1 MDFNPTPF
9 DVSAAFLTWLQVFGA
24 AVLILGG
31 ATLLGLVVSRG
42 SQGVLVWVN
51 ELGGL
56 LNDLISISPRRVG
69 ALAQLTFREARRRKA
84 LLVFVVFA
92 LLFMFAGWFLSG
104 TNVPVE
110 NQAKIYVAFVLRAI
124 SWLMLPVMLLL
135 SCWGIPEDIRLRSLH
150 TVVTKPVHRLEIV
163 LGRVLGYS
171 LIGAIVLGVMGFV
184 GWAWIVRQMPPAAKS
199 QLTCRQPIF
208 GTLTFKD
215 REGNDRDAKGNPLTA
230 GVNTGDVWEFRSYIE
245 GATKARAVW
254 RFQGVT
260 EKLLDPEGNLVLE
273 SRFQA
278 FRSYKGDLSR
288 PLSYQYVLVNPDTG
302 LRVPTSFRTVNEF
315 RYRVDP
321 IPRTL
326 PKVAEVAMPE
336 PAGSSDKTEYD
347 LIRDIVSP
355 QGELIVEVLCADPNQ
370 YLGMAVP
377 DLFIRTPDLPFA
389 YGYTKAVICIGA
401 VMLLVVLL
409 GVTASTFTKG
419 PVATLLTFCLIV
431 VGMTARDFMGML
443 VGDPEALRKAAM
455 YAGGKQM
462 AQQGGGVFESIYRI
476 VTYMNPSVPL
486 PEGPATTLMKQ
497 VDGAILGFLWLV
509 HKIIPDFEYPDRA
522 MRYLAGG
529 FDVEWKTAFLP
540 SLALVLAYFV
550 PCLLLGHFALR
561 IRELESK

>member
-9 DVSAAFLTWLQVFGA
+9 NFATALQTWLQVFGA

-31 ATLLGLVVSRG
+31 ATLLGLVASRG
-42 SQGVLVWVN
+42 ATGLVIWAN
-51 ELGGL
+51 ELGGML
-56 LNDLISISPRRVG
+56 RDVASISPRRVW

-110 NQAKIYVAFVLRAI
+110 NQSKIYVAFVLRAI
-124 SWLMLPVMLLL
+124 SWLMLPVVLLL

-171 LIGAIVLGVMGFV
+171 IIGGLVLAVMGFV
-184 GWAWIVRQMPPAAKS
+184 GWAWIVRQMPAGAKAH
-199 QLTCRQPIF
+199 LTCRQPVF
-208 GTLTFKD
+208 GSLTFKD

-254 RFQGVT
+254 RFSGVS
-260 EKLLDPEGNLVLE
+260 EKLFDPEGNLVLE

-278 FRSYKGDLSR
+278 FRSYKGDMSR

-302 LRVPTSFRTVNEF
+302 LRVPTGFRTVNEF

-321 IPRTL
+321 IPRIL
-326 PKVAEVAMPE
+326 PRVAEVAMPE
-336 PAGSSDKTEYD
+336 SSGGDKTEYD
-347 LIRDIVSP
+347 LLADIVSP
-355 QGELIVEVLCADPNQ
+355 KGELIVEVLCADPNQ
-370 YLGMAVP
+370 YLGMAAP
-377 DLFIRTPDLPFA
+377 DLFIRTPDLPFWM
-389 YGYTKAVICIGA
+389 GYAKAVVCIGT
-401 VMLLVVLL
+401 VMLLVILL

-431 VGMTARDFMGML
+431 VGMTSRDFMGLL
-443 VGDPEALRKAAM
+443 VGDEQALRKAAM
-455 YAGGKQM
+455 YAGGKQA

-486 PEGPATTLMKQ
+486 PEGPATTLMKT
-497 VDGAILGFLWLV
+497 VDGALVSFLWLV

-529 FDVEWKTAFLP
+529 FDVEWKTALLP
-540 SLALVLAYFV
+540 SLALVGAYII